1 MVFQMLFKGEEYTYN
16 RYTLRL
22 EDSVAE
28 YVKRTAE
35 ERGITQTDFIKAI
48 LGEYKEVHAHGKRK

>member
-1 MVFQMLFKGEEYTYN
+1 MKKYTYN

-35 ERGITQTDFIKAI
+35 ERGITQTDFIKAV
-48 LGEYKEVHAHGKRK
+48 LGEYKEIHTHGKRK

>member
-1 MVFQMLFKGEEYTYN
+1 MKKYTYN

-22 EDSVAE
+22 EDSAAE

>member
-1 MVFQMLFKGEEYTYN
+1 MKKYTYN

-35 ERGITQTDFIKAI
+35 ERGITQTDFIKAV
-48 LGEYKEVHAHGKRK
+48 LGEYKEVHTDVV

>member
-1 MVFQMLFKGEEYTYN
+1 MKKYTYN

-48 LGEYKEVHAHGKRK
+48 LGEIGRAHV